1 MQAKEAAIA
10 AVADLAGQV
19 KEAASEVD
27 RLESEFDSAILEV
40 PNLVAPDAAEG
51 FGEEDSLEI
60 KRVGEPLTEGTDH
73 ATLGETLGIIDTVR
87 AAKVSGSRFGYLKGK
102 GAMLEFSLVRWAMDH
117 LVAEGFTPMVPPV
130 LVREEALVGTGFFP
144 EAREQVYEIPRDE
157 LFLVGT
163 AEVPLA
169 AYHTDEILESRR
181 SPPPVRRV
189 LDLFPTGGRDLREGH
204 GRHLQGPPVRQGRDV
219 RVHRAGRVSRRS
231 TIVSSLWRRS
241 WSAELEIPYRVVNV
255 AAGDL
260 GASAAKKY
268 DIEAW
273 FPGEQAYRE
282 ITSCSNT
289 TDYQARRLKIRMR
302 TEQGERGG
310 AHAQRDGLCRRS
322 HHPRHPR
329 ESSAARRLGRHS
341 RGAPSL
347 HGIRCHRAVSEVSDP
362 IFARIAARYDLI
374 NRILS
379 LGQEKRWRARGIEM
393 LEPGTVLD
401 LGCGT
406 GATDFEGRVVVGLD
420 PVIEMLAL
428 SPVRDRVVGTGEAL
442 PFQEASLDGGVQR
455 VRVPQPELDR

>member
-1 MQAKEAAIA
+1 MIDPRLLRDDPDAIREALARRGSKVDLDSVISLESTLRGARQRAEELRAKQKESGREIAGLDGQAKEAAIA

-40 PNLVAPDAAEG
+40 PNLVSPDAAEG

-102 GAMLEFSLVRWAMDH
+102 GALLEFSLVRWAMDH

-169 AYHTDEILESRR
+169 AYHTDEILESNDLPRR
-181 SPPPVRRV
+181 YAGFSTCFRREAGTYGKDTAGIFRVHQFDKVEMFVFIAPDDSPREHDRLLAVEEKLV
-189 LDLFPTGGRDLREGH
+189 GELDL
-204 GRHLQGPPVRQGRDV
+204 
-219 RVHRAGRVSRRS
+219 
-231 TIVSSLWRRS
+231 
-241 WSAELEIPYRVVNV
+241 PYRVVNV

-302 TEQGERGG
+302 TEQGNEVLHTLNGTACAVGRTIL
-310 AHAQRDGLCRRS
+310 AILENHQQPDGSVVIPEALRR
-322 HHPRHPR
+322 
-329 ESSAARRLGRHS
+329 
-341 RGAPSL
+341 
-347 HGIRCHRAVSEVSDP
+347 
-362 IFARIAARYDLI
+362 Y
-374 NRILS
+374 
-379 LGQEKRWRARGIEM
+379 
-393 LEPGTVLD
+393 
-401 LGCGT
+401 T
-406 GATDFEGRVVVGLD
+406 GFD
-420 PVIEMLAL
+420 VIE
-428 SPVRDRVVGTGEAL
+428 P
-442 PFQEASLDGGVQR
+442 
-455 VRVPQPELDR
+455 